1 MEKTKFEGSLG
12 LWFVHLRLFIAEIE
26 DIHQVLD
33 GFAGIVSLR
42 VCLSKKFVSFNLC
55 LTIASLFCKFEEA
68 FTVLNSLI
76 KLTLSLINHTDL
88 LEALSLHVLILDLLR
103 SIEALLI
110 ELERHIE
117 FVVLKVLLCNRLI
130 YFDQVL

>member
-1 MEKTKFEGSLG
+1 M
-12 LWFVHLRLFIAEIE
+12 
-26 DIHQVLD
+26 
-33 GFAGIVSLR
+33 
-42 VCLSKKFVSFNLC
+42 SFNLC
-55 LTIASLFCKFEEA
+55 LTIASLFRKFEEA
-68 FTVLNSLI
+68 FTVLDSLI